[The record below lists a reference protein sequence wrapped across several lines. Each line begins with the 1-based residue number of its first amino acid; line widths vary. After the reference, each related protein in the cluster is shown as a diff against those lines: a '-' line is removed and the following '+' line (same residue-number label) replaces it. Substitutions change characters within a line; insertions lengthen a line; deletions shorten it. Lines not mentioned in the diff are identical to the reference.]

1 MPNSDKNIVIVPFTG
16 NANADPMIV
25 FTAANANNS
34 MPITVYAY
42 PDANGTLSF
51 EGSAGQLFSITNDL
65 SGTIFAINDIS
76 GIPLMSA
83 NANGEISFHQFG
95 GNLKIL
101 GNIAS
106 SLSVTGGRISD
117 NIGDVRS
124 VPVAQSNSIYVI
136 SGADVGETINAN
148 ANVLIPNA
156 VFTAGQTVGIFN
168 RNTGT
173 IYVVANSAVNV
184 VLAGSTSYGTRAI
197 AQNGLVEVY
206 CLAANTFVISGSG
219 LT

>member
-1 MPNSDKNIVIVPFTG
+1 MPHSDKNIVIVPFTG

-65 SGTIFAINDIS
+65 SGTIFAINDVS

-95 GNLKIL
+95 GNLKFL
-101 GNIAS
+101 GNIVS
-106 SLSVTGGRISD
+106 TVNTTSRFYDS
-117 NIGDVRS
+117 IGEVRN
-124 VPVAQSNSIYVI
+124 VPVAQTNAVYVL
-136 SGADVGETINAN
+136 SQSDVGETLYAN
-148 ANVLIPNA
+148 ANVFIPNA
-156 VFTAGQTVGIFN
+156 VFAAGQTVSLFN
-168 RNTGT
+168 RNVGT

-184 VLAGSTSYGTRAI
+184 VLAGTTTYGTRSI
-197 AQNGLVEVY
+197 LQNGLATIY
-206 CLAANTFVISGSG
+206 CLAANTFVVTGAGVS
-219 LT
+219 

>member
-1 MPNSDKNIVIVPFTG
+1 MPHSDKNIVIVPFTG

-95 GNLKIL
+95 GNLKLL
-101 GNIAS
+101 GNITS
-106 SLSVTGGRISD
+106 SVNTTSRFYD
-117 NIGDVRS
+117 NIGDVRN
-124 VPVAQSNSIYVI
+124 VPVFQANAIYVLTA
-136 SGADVGETINAN
+136 ADVGETINAN

-156 VFTAGQTVGIFN
+156 VFSSGQTVSIFN
-168 RNTGT
+168 RNVGT

-184 VLAGSTSYGTRAI
+184 VLGGTVSYGTRSI
-197 AQNGLVEVY
+197 LQNGLATIY
-206 CLAANTFVISGSG
+206 CLSANTFVVTGAGVS
-219 LT
+219 